1 MNGALAGLRV
11 LDLTQGPAALC
22 GRLLGDL
29 GADVVKIEPPAGDEA
44 RRWPPF
50 AGDRLDPEGSLAFL
64 AYNSNKRGITLDL
77 DGLTGRAHLR
87 RLAATADVLV
97 ESCPPQRGAALGL
110 RFEALQEVNPRL
122 VCAAITGFG
131 LDGPYAGFLAP
142 ELVAFA
148 LGGLLYQSGAASEP
162 PTVAPGHQSWGLA
175 AINAAVTILA
185 AVRARATTG
194 SGQQVEAN
202 AMECMVYEGSSV
214 SRYSQDGHI
223 IGREGSRHGS
233 AAPGDI
239 YPTRDG
245 FVHLY
250 VSPRPGQWS
259 AFRDW
264 IDHPILR
271 DEVWADAIFRRT
283 NIDAIDPVVG
293 EWTVPQEKEAVMAEG
308 QRRHIPV
315 EPVYTPCEFLE
326 NDQTRARGYLLQADH
341 ARVGRHGLPGAPYRL
356 SAAPW
361 ALRRP
366 APLLG
371 QHNAEVYGEELGLST
386 AQMTLLRAHRVI

>member
-1 MNGALAGLRV
+1 MTGPLAGIRV
-11 LDLTQGPAALC
+11 LDLARGPAALC
-22 GRLLGDL
+22 ARLLGDL
-29 GADVVKIEPPAGDEA
+29 GADVIKVEPPEGDEA

-50 AGDRLDPEGSLAFL
+50 AGDRPHPEGSLVFL
-64 AYNSNKRGITLDL
+64 CYNSNKRGITLDL
-77 DGLTGRAHLR
+77 AATSGRALLE

-97 ESCPPQRGAALGL
+97 ESFRPAEGAALGL
-110 RFEALQEVNPRL
+110 RYAALQGVSPRL
-122 VCAAITGFG
+122 VCCAVTGLG
-131 LDGPYAGFLAP
+131 LEGPWAEFQAP
-142 ELVAFA
+142 ELVTFA
-148 LGGLLYQSGAASEP
+148 LGGLLYQSGAPTEP

-175 AINAAVTILA
+175 AINAAVAVLA
-185 AVRARATTG
+185 ALRARAKTG
-194 SGQQVEAN
+194 EGQQAEAN
-202 AMECMVYEGSSV
+202 AVECMVYEGSSV
-214 SRYSQDGHI
+214 SRYSQDSHI

-250 VSPRPGQWS
+250 VSPRPGQWP

-264 IDHPILR
+264 IDHPILH

-283 NIDAIDPVVG
+283 NIDAIDPIVA
-293 EWTVPQEKEAVMAEG
+293 EWTAPQEKEGVMAEG

-326 NDQTRARGYLLQADH
+326 NDQTRSRGYVVRSDH
-341 ARVGRHGLPGAPYRL
+341 PHLGPHDCPGAPYWL
-356 SAAPW
+356 SATPW

-366 APLLG
+366 APRLG
-371 QHNAEVYGEELGLST
+371 EHNAEVYGQELGLS
-386 AQMTLLRAHRVI
+386 ADHLALLRAHGIV

>member
-1 MNGALAGLRV
+1 MSGALRGVRV
-11 LDLTQGPAALC
+11 LDLAAGPAALT
-22 GRLLGDL
+22 GKLLADL
-29 GADVVKIEPPAGDEA
+29 GADVVKIEPPRGDKA

-50 AGDRLDPEGSLAFL
+50 AVDRLDPEGSLAFL

-77 DGLTGRAHLR
+77 ASPTGRTLLH
-87 RLAATADVLV
+87 RLAATAAVLV

-110 RFEALQEVNPRL
+110 RYEALQETNPRL
-122 VCAAITGFG
+122 VCASITGFG
-131 LDGPYAGFLAP
+131 LDGPYAELQGP
-142 ELVAFA
+142 ELITFA
-148 LGGLLYQSGAASEP
+148 LGGLLYQSGAATEP

-175 AINAAVTILA
+175 AINAAVAVLA
-185 AVRARATTG
+185 ALRARATTDE
-194 SGQQVEAN
+194 GQQVEAN
-202 AMECMVYEGSSV
+202 AMECLVYEGSSV

-239 YPTRDG
+239 CPTRDG

-250 VSPRPGQWS
+250 VSPRPGQWQ
-259 AFRDW
+259 AFREW
-264 IDHPILR
+264 IDHPILH
-271 DEVWADAIFRRT
+271 DDVWADAIFRRT
-283 NIDAIDPVVG
+283 NIDAIDPIVA
-293 EWTVPQEKEAVMAEG
+293 EWTGPQEKEAVMAEG

-326 NDQTRARGYLLQADH
+326 NDQTRARGYLVQADH
-341 ARVGRHGLPGAPYRL
+341 AGVGQHLYPGAPFRL
-356 SAAPW
+356 SASPW

-371 QHNAEVYGEELGLST
+371 QHNAEVYGLELGLSA
-386 AQMTLLRAHRVI
+386 AQMALLRAGGVI